1 MGYHGILWEVNNS
14 KVKLLVKNVLLLW
27 NLSILNL
34 VILQNINTSY
44 GNCRWAK
51 AIYKQKHHKYSWYVP
66 FLKYLNVIK
75 IYKLK
80 IQYKLHQMACKPGSV
95 YLIRDGWPFIWDV
108 CYQTPRATYPSD
120 SAKTRYNAT
129 PIRSCSRWGLPCQ
142 NCCQFRGALLPH
154 PFTLTWRKARRFT
167 FCGTFPRV
175 APAGRYP
182 ALCPRGA
189 RTFLSYKRSNHPT
202 VWSIAL

>member
-1 MGYHGILWEVNNS
+1 MVIVDKAQLYTSKNAINIHGLFFSENIW
-14 KVKLLVKNVLLLW
+14 VL
-27 NLSILNL
+27 
-34 VILQNINTSY
+34 
-44 GNCRWAK
+44 
-51 AIYKQKHHKYSWYVP
+51 QKPTKR
-66 FLKYLNVIK
+66 K
-75 IYKLK
+75 IHC
-80 IQYKLHQMACKPGSV
+80 KLHQMACKPGSV

-175 APAGRYP
+175 SPAGCYP
-182 ALCPRGA
+182 ASCFLGA
-189 RTFLSYKRSNHPT
+189 RTFLQ
-202 VWSIAL
+202 